1 MRPFITGL
9 LLLCFLSRA
18 AAQDISWPKEIP
30 VSGGGKIT
38 IYQPQ
43 PENLEGNNL
52 FLRAAVSIRETAT
65 SEPIFGVVWADCL
78 LNTDKINRTATLETL
93 SVTRIKIPDITDNTR
108 LMQISGLLEK
118 EVPKWDLTM
127 SLDELLTSI
136 RSEQRIRD
144 NNISTDPPEVIYRTK
159 PSLLVIMDGEPRLQP
174 DKDLNMQ
181 RVVNTPNL
189 IVQNPTD
196 KKYYLYGGTFW
207 YASTNV
213 KSGYVVNRNL
223 PAPIRAIDADLKSKE
238 KNDSLP
244 KFNNPLPL
252 DIIVRTSPAELIQT
266 DGAASYKNLQGTSLL
281 YVDNSLEDIFKDINT
296 QLNYILLAGRWYG
309 SASLQGPWKYIPSD
323 ELPADFAKI
332 PEGSEKDGVLANVA
346 GTSAA
351 EEAIIDAEIPQT
363 AKVDRSSAQTNVT
376 YDGTP
381 QFQPIEGTN
390 LSLAENSNL
399 TVMQSGNRFYAVDNG
414 VWFTS
419 NSATGPWELSTD
431 RPSDVDRIP
440 ATSEAYN
447 TKYVYIYEV
456 TPQYIYTGYTPGY
469 LNCFIYG
476 PTVVWGTGWRYRPWW
491 GPVYY
496 PRPLTW
502 GFGVSYNPWYGWS
515 LGFGWT
521 FNFGWMNF
529 RYWSGGYYGGW
540 FGPPLYRPPFRPWG
554 YNGGY
559 YGRPHWSINRPNIN
573 YNRPINQGSR
583 PVRAGNTYP
592 GRPGISNNLY
602 RDRVNIQT
610 ADRPSRLPGNSG
622 RPSREPGST
631 LPGGGNNRVPGGTVP
646 GNSGRPSRE
655 PGNTTPGGTVPGNAG
670 RPSREPG
677 NTTPGGNT
685 GRPSRDPGTVTP
697 GSDNNRLPGTT
708 SPGNNTRPSRTPGT
722 NTLPGNNN
730 RIPTRPEARPS
741 RGQNNIMSDG
751 DGNIYRRQN
760 SGWQERQN
768 NGWRAAPQ
776 QQQQQMQRMQ
786 MQRDRGGMRQQN
798 FSTPPRQAPRA
809 APSGGGGRPRRG

>member
-1 MRPFITGL
+1 MRQLITGL
-9 LLLCFLSRA
+9 LLLCCLTA
-18 AAQDISWPKEIP
+18 AGQDISWPKEIP
-30 VSGGGKIT
+30 INGGGRIT

-43 PENLEGNNL
+43 PESLQGNNL
-52 FLRAAVSIRETAT
+52 FIRAAVSVRETSS
-65 SEPIFGVVWADCL
+65 SEPIFGVVWANCL
-78 LNTDKINRTATLETL
+78 MNTDKINRTTTLETL
-93 SVTRIKIPDITDNTR
+93 NVTRIKIPDITDNSR
-108 LMQISGLLEK
+108 LLQISSLLEK

-127 SLDELLTSI
+127 SLDELLTSV
-136 RSEQRIRD
+136 RAEQRIRD
-144 NNISTDPPEVIYRTK
+144 NNINTDPPEVIYRTK
-159 PSLLVIMDGEPRLQP
+159 PSLLVIMDGEPRLQL

-196 KKYYLYGGTFW
+196 KRYYLYGGTFW
-207 YASTNV
+207 YSSNDA
-213 KSGYVVNRNL
+213 KSGYVVHRNI
-223 PAPIRAIDADLKSKE
+223 PATIRTIDADLKAKE
-238 KNDSLP
+238 QNDSLP

-252 DIIVRTSPAELIQT
+252 DIIVRTTPAELIQT
-266 DGAASYKNLQGTSLL
+266 DGPASYKNLQGTSLL

-296 QLNYILLAGRWYG
+296 QLNYILLAGRWY
-309 SASLQGPWKYIPSD
+309 SSPSLQGPWKYVASD

-346 GTSAA
+346 GTAAA
-351 EEAIIDAEIPQT
+351 EEAVVDAEIPQT

-376 YDGTP
+376 YDGAP
-381 QFQPIEGTN
+381 RFQPIEGTN

-399 TVMQSGNRFYAVDNG
+399 TVLQAGNRFYAVDNG

-431 RPSDVDRIP
+431 RPADVDRIP

-447 TKYVYIYEV
+447 TRYVYIYEV

-469 LNCFIYG
+469 LNCYIYG
-476 PTVVWGTGWRYRPWW
+476 PTIVWGTGWRYRPWW

-573 YNRPINQGSR
+573 YNRPINAGQR
-583 PVRAGNTYP
+583 PVRGGNTYP

-610 ADRPSRLPGNSG
+610 VDRPSRLPGGND
-622 RPSREPGST
+622 RPSRVPGNVT
-631 LPGGGNNRVPGGTVP
+631 PGADRPSRVPGNVAPGGNDRPSRVPGNVTPGGNDRPSRVPGNITPGGNDQPSRVP
-646 GNSGRPSRE
+646 GNS
-655 PGNTTPGGTVPGNAG
+655 
-670 RPSREPG
+670 
-677 NTTPGGNT
+677 
-685 GRPSRDPGTVTP
+685 
-697 GSDNNRLPGTT
+697 NRL
-708 SPGNNTRPSRTPGT
+708 
-722 NTLPGNNN
+722 
-730 RIPTRPEARPS
+730 PTRPEARPS

-760 SGWQERQN
+760 NSWQQRQN
-768 NGWRAAPQ
+768 NGWRVAPPP
-776 QQQQQMQRMQ
+776 QQQQMQRIQ

-798 FSTPPRQAPRA
+798 FSTPPRPAPRT